1 MVGTSVGVVKWAF
14 LTHTW
19 QMSSHRVGL
28 QEKDECKCCSSVTNR
43 KPFSFQL
50 SVCFQPR
57 FSAETAVWAL
67 SRRLCKSSPTAVV
80 IDAAALWRQLG
91 QAGSL
96 QPHLPPTLCLPHL
109 PELVSVRVP
118 VGCVLFFGE
127 TELLQS
133 SGVLKPNPGGE

>member
-1 MVGTSVGVVKWAF
+1 MQDDEEKKSGDGKMGLFNTHMAYVKPWGWA
-14 LTHTW
+14 L
-19 QMSSHRVGL
+19 G
-28 QEKDECKCCSSVTNR
+28 EKDECKCCSSVTNR

-67 SRRLCKSSPTAVV
+67 SRRLCKNSPTAVV

-96 QPHLPPTLCLPHL
+96 QPHLPPTLCLPRL
-109 PELVSVRVP
+109 PEVASVRVP
-118 VGCVLFFGE
+118 GWMCSLFRGK
-127 TELLQS
+127 LSCSSLQGS
-133 SGVLKPNPGGE
+133 